1 MTSRREV
8 ILARAAALASSDSD
22 ADADVSTR
30 EGDGAR
36 ALGRR
41 RRTVPLEE
49 RAVRRDA
56 PYLPPGD
63 RSRRVDASTAR
74 PAAAAS
80 TANRG
85 EAASTSGVETFSRAE
100 RAAKEDARLLTRL
113 PEGERP
119 MVTQEFS
126 MRAPAKVPR
135 AARQRFLDALAA
147 KKLRAAAGVGARE
160 DVGTEWMEKHSEA
173 RARAVREAIE
183 EELKIHARATSKVTY
198 RNFTVRLMMRG
209 GESEKPAPGALMQE
223 YRCAEADVIDLSRAA
238 WVRGDAVR
246 FFVDACK
253 HRSGNAH
260 PRWLEESAGEE
271 DGERVLADEEDGET
285 TDEIV
290 VELDNDRR
298 SREEEEKEE
307 EEEEEAVKVEK
318 EKEEDTVVSPEA
330 VVAKVCRACIER
342 LVETGACD
350 AAVASVVQR
359 KAVQKIMA
367 RHVNAQDASFV
378 ERERKSIEKLVSNQ
392 AKHESSRR
400 TT

>member
-22 ADADVSTR
+22 ASDDVSTR

-49 RAVRRDA
+49 RAIRRDA

-63 RSRRVDASTAR
+63 RSRRVDAAAAR
-74 PAAAAS
+74 PAAAAA

-147 KKLRAAAGVGARE
+147 KKLRASAGVGARE
-160 DVGTEWMEKHSEA
+160 DVGTEWMETHSEA

-183 EELKIHARATSKVTY
+183 EEMKIHARATSKVTY
-198 RNFTVRLMMRG
+198 RNLTVRLMMRG
-209 GESEKPAPGALMQE
+209 GESEKPVPGALMQE

-285 TDEIV
+285 TDKIV
-290 VELDNDRR
+290 IELENDRR
-298 SREEEEKEE
+298 SREV
-307 EEEEEAVKVEK
+307 EAEAEAAKVEK
-318 EKEEDTVVSPEA
+318 EEDGDTVSPEA
-330 VVAKVCRACIER
+330 VVAKVCREFVKR

-350 AAVASVVQR
+350 TAVASVVQR
-359 KAVQKIMA
+359 KAVQKIMD
-367 RHVNAQDASFV
+367 RHVNAPDASFV

>member
-1 MTSRREV
+1 M
-8 ILARAAALASSDSD
+8 
-22 ADADVSTR
+22 
-30 EGDGAR
+30 
-36 ALGRR
+36 
-41 RRTVPLEE
+41 
-49 RAVRRDA
+49 
-56 PYLPPGD
+56 
-63 RSRRVDASTAR
+63 
-74 PAAAAS
+74 
-80 TANRG
+80 
-85 EAASTSGVETFSRAE
+85 
-100 RAAKEDARLLTRL
+100 
-113 PEGERP
+113 
-119 MVTQEFS
+119 
-126 MRAPAKVPR
+126 
-135 AARQRFLDALAA
+135 
-147 KKLRAAAGVGARE
+147 
-160 DVGTEWMEKHSEA
+160 
-173 RARAVREAIE
+173 
-183 EELKIHARATSKVTY
+183 KIHARATSKVTY
-198 RNFTVRLMMRG
+198 RNLTVRLMMRG

-223 YRCAEADVIDLSRAA
+223 YRCAEADAIDLSRAA

-271 DGERVLADEEDGET
+271 DSESVLADEEDGET

-290 VELDNDRR
+290 VELENDRR
-298 SREEEEKEE
+298 SREM
-307 EEEEEAVKVEK
+307 EAEAEAEAAKVEK
-318 EKEEDTVVSPEA
+318 EEDGDTVSPEA
-330 VVAKVCRACIER
+330 VVEKVCREFVER